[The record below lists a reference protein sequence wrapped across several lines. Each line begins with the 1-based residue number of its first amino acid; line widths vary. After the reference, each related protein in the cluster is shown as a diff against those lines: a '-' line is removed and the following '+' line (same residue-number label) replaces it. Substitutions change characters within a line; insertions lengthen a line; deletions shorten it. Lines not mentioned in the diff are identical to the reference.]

1 MHRQILAI
9 ALNTFLESV
18 RQPIN
23 FVLIITGAL
32 MQGMNT
38 LLSAYSM
45 SYDEAAEVTGDNK
58 LLLDMG
64 LATVFVIST
73 LLAAFVATAVLSR
86 EIQDKT
92 VLTVISKPVGRPV
105 FIIGK
110 YLGTTGAVL
119 LAAVILL
126 IFFQFAIRHEVMS
139 TARDTLDG
147 PVVLFSSLAIAL
159 AIGLGVWCNFFYGW
173 VFSSVATY
181 AMAPLLLLAWFGTM
195 LINDQWAIQPIS
207 TDWKPQVMLAGACI
221 LLAMPVLTAI
231 ALAASTR
238 LGQVMTIVVCAGF
251 FLLGLLSN
259 HLLGRSAFSNHPL
272 AEIREAVVIDD
283 LDGDFSDAG
292 DRWRITLNRP
302 PSRTLNIGDRLYF
315 GPSPNGLGLVNPS
328 MDPFIGDATKQ
339 TDLDDVDSAKAIVIR
354 SDEDRSL
361 DQYELV
367 NSGSMTLKRP
377 PEVGDFIFLEPTEIN
392 AVALVAWGTTP
403 NLQFFW
409 LVDAVTQA
417 HPIPPRYVGLVA
429 LYSLA
434 QVTGLLALAV
444 ILFQKRDVG

>member
-1 MHRQILAI
+1 MHRQLLAI

-18 RQPIN
+18 RQPIF
-23 FVLIITGAL
+23 FVLLIAGGL
-32 MQGMNT
+32 MQALNT

-45 SYDEAAEVTGDNK
+45 SYDKTAEVTGDNK

-64 LATVFVIST
+64 LATVFVVAS

-105 FIIGK
+105 FILGK

-126 IFFQFAIRHEVMS
+126 VFFQFAIRHEVMT
-139 TARDTLDG
+139 TARDKLDG
-147 PVVLFSSLAIAL
+147 PVILFSSLAVLISL
-159 AIGLGVWCNFFYGW
+159 GLGIWGNFFYGW

-181 AMAPLLLLAWFGTM
+181 AMAPLLIVAWLLTM
-195 LINDQWAIQPIS
+195 FISKDWAVQPLS

-221 LLAMPVLTAI
+221 LLSMPVLTAV

-259 HLLGRSAFSNHPL
+259 YLLGQNAFSNHPM
-272 AEIREAVVIDD
+272 AEIRETLVIDD
-283 LDGDFSDAG
+283 VDSDFLDAG
-292 DRWRITLNRP
+292 DVWQIKLDQP
-302 PSRTLNIGDRLYF
+302 PKRTLGVGDLVYF
-315 GPSPNGLGLVNPS
+315 GPSPNGLGMINPV
-328 MDPFIGDATKQ
+328 MDPFDADPLVQ
-339 TDLDDVDSAKAIVIR
+339 TQLDRSDAAKAVVIR
-354 SDEDRSL
+354 SDENAVL
-361 DQYELV
+361 EEYQIV
-367 NSGSMTLKRP
+367 NSGSIELSRAPMA
-377 PEVGDFIFLEPTEIN
+377 GDYIFAEPTETN
-392 AVALVAWGTTP
+392 VVAMTAWGIAP

-417 HPIPPRYVGLVA
+417 HTIPPKYVGLVA
-429 LYSLA
+429 LYTLA

>member
-18 RQPIN
+18 RQPIY
-23 FVLIITGAL
+23 FVLLLAGGL

-38 LLSAYSM
+38 LLSGYSM
-45 SYDEAAEVTGDNK
+45 SYDTAAEVTGDNK

-64 LATVFVIST
+64 LASVFVVAT

-110 YLGTTGAVL
+110 YIGTTAAVL

-126 IFFQFAIRHEVMS
+126 IFLQFAIRHEVMS
-139 TARDTLDG
+139 TARDRMDG
-147 PVVLFSSLAIAL
+147 PVLLFSTLAVLL
-159 AIGLGVWCNFFYGW
+159 AIGLGVWGNFFYGW

-181 AMAPLLLLAWFGTM
+181 AMAPLLLLAWFLTM
-195 LINDQWAIQPIS
+195 LISKKWEFQPIT
-207 TDWKPQVMLAGACI
+207 TDWKPQIMLAGACI
-221 LLAMPVLTAI
+221 LLAMPVLTGI

-259 HLLGRSAFSNHPL
+259 HMLGRSAFSNHPL
-272 AEIREAVVIDD
+272 AEISEVRLIEDR
-283 LDGDFSDAG
+283 DGDFSDAG
-292 DRWRITLNRP
+292 DRWSITLSRP
-302 PSRTLNIGDRLYF
+302 PGRILDVGDRIYF

-328 MDPFIGDATKQ
+328 MDEFNADPTRQ
-339 TDLDDVDSAKAIVIR
+339 TDLDDVDSPKAIVIR
-354 SDEDRSL
+354 SNEDRYT

-367 NSGSMTLKRP
+367 NSGSLELRRP
-377 PEVGDFIFLEPTEIN
+377 PESGDFIFLEPTETNLI
-392 AVALVAWGTTP
+392 AMATWGATP

-429 LYSLA
+429 LYTLA
-434 QVTGLLALAV
+434 QVTGLLALSV
-444 ILFQKRDVG
+444 MLFQRRDVG